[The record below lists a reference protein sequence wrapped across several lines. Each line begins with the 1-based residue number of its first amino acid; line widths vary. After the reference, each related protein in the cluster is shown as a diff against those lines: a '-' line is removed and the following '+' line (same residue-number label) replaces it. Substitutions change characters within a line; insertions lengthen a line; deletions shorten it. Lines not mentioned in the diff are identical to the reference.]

1 MNIPFLDI
9 HTHRIPV
16 PQNEQA
22 LLSANNRTE
31 TTTLAVYNL
40 PFSELRGEQHEYA
53 PPRSW
58 KSAGIH
64 PWDVNPETLQE
75 DLRQL
80 DKLAGHDQVL
90 LIGEC
95 GLDKMKGPEL
105 KIQQQAFTAQIRIAN
120 IHHKPLIVHCV
131 RAFEELIAITKEHPP
146 QVPVI
151 IHGFNKSPE
160 LARQLCNHG
169 FLFSFGAALLKPKQP
184 AGLPEKQVDRQPGNS
199 GKQTDNPAARC
210 LQACWNQG
218 QPFFLETDNS
228 SHDIQEIYG
237 QAAKLLKISVE
248 ALKDVIFASWKKIG
262 LNHE

>member
-16 PQNEQA
+16 PQNEEA
-22 LLSANNRTE
+22 ILPTDNRTE
-31 TTTLAVYNL
+31 TAVLAVYNL
-40 PFSELRGEQHEYA
+40 SFSVLRGEQHEYV
-53 PPRSW
+53 PSSSW

-105 KIQQQAFTAQIRIAN
+105 KIQQQAFTDQIRIAN
-120 IHHKPLIVHCV
+120 ARHKPLIVHCV

-160 LARQLCNHG
+160 LARQLSNHG
-169 FLFSFGAALLKPKQP
+169 FLLSFGAALLEPKQP
-184 AGLPEKQVDRQPGNS
+184 AGLPGKQADSPPGDD
-199 GKQTDNPAARC
+199 GKQTDNPAGRS
-210 LQACWNQG
+210 LQDCWNRG

-228 SHDIQEIYG
+228 NANIEEIYAR
-237 QAAKLLKISVE
+237 AANLLKISVD
-248 ALKDVIFASWKKIG
+248 ALKDAIFASWKKIG